1 MIRGVFSYVVL
12 CLFLLKSAH
21 AQSLEGHF
29 SHETILA
36 ANAGSLIS
44 NALYLA
50 NNTDDSLRVHFAM
63 AEPSIRLFNAKSITV
78 APHTTAL
85 QLVKCMLPRSFLYAG
100 FPVRLW
106 ILSEKGDTTTAVFK
120 IDMSPQRN
128 IQMNGL
134 DLSPVVSN
142 PKETL
147 HVSLLVRNK
156 GNTSEPLSLHC
167 NAAPNWIPEQQDFG
181 FFLPAYTDT
190 TLTLDY
196 HFQKSDNGDGYG
208 QQSLAIDLRDS
219 NNVSVTVVNVQPVMV
234 TNRLMLSQDNS
245 MPVDNYASAQFYHNN
260 RNLNTREY
268 QLAYNKAASTN
279 GVILSMDAYDAGS
292 ATPLTL
298 MNTYI
303 GYKQGA
309 AALRAGLM
317 NIWGEL
323 PIYGQ
328 GGNITLG
335 DAKRFISASY
345 LVNANAYLFGDQN
358 APGNDTRN
366 LHFAGSYALT
376 GQTSVNG
383 MFLHQWNSPVYTDLY
398 MGGAGFKWQPDLQQS
413 LEASFSGS
421 SGTLYNGQQEGGA
434 AHLRWGMR
442 KTHWQVFSDNYYSTP
457 EYAGLLKKTKQFSE
471 LINYRFSEDANG
483 WGVGVVANYLNSDP
497 YTYGLG
503 GMVFHNFQENDQYG
517 VNVFKTI
524 GSSSFRL
531 MPYYS
536 FQQTQFA
543 NGPMYELKGF
553 YTTVDWT
560 YNGRQSSVCGSL
572 TTALDYSQNQ
582 MPARNGNSIPIRLQ
596 MQARYKYFYF
606 QGLVQ
611 NHAFFASDLIQE
623 VSFGKPFSMYSV
635 GPGLRVPL
643 FHQKLEL
650 CANYNLQYFA
660 SSPLP
665 YQYLYGSMVASL
677 FNNWQLT
684 GACSYTF
691 TNGITYS
698 DIRLGIRFLF
708 HRPADFFK
716 QKRTMIF
723 FNDVNQNGRRDGD
736 EALLQGVVY
745 GSNHQMAQSDAGGRI
760 KMQRYSD
767 QAGNDLG
774 IINGN
779 GYLPVKQ
786 IKDLPFKKSKKYV
799 PMYKLGTISGKI
811 SLVVPKYYT
820 RTVSITGLPLV
831 FTNEYGQS
839 FTCYVMAD
847 SSFHISLPAGK
858 YEIKISSDLSDLYQ
872 LPKKEHVTVTPQ
884 QTESVK
890 LEVKFKSAQMVDIL
904 RFTGKK

>member
-1 MIRGVFSYVVL
+1 MIRGVCSYVFL
-12 CLFLLKSAH
+12 CLFLLNSAR
-21 AQSLEGHF
+21 AQSFEGHF
-29 SHETILA
+29 AHETILVD
-36 ANAGSLIS
+36 NAGAILS
-44 NALYLA
+44 NTLYLT
-50 NNTDDSLRVHFAM
+50 NNADDSVRLRVIT
-63 AEPSIRLFNAKSITV
+63 AEPSIRLFNAKVLTV
-78 APHTTAL
+78 APHHTAL

-100 FPVRLW
+100 FSVRLW
-106 ILSEKGDTTTAVFK
+106 ILSENGDTATAVFK
-120 IDMSPQRN
+120 IDISQQRN

-134 DLSPVVSN
+134 ELAPVVSN
-142 PKETL
+142 LKETL
-147 HVSLLVRNK
+147 QVPLLVRNK
-156 GNTSEPLSLHC
+156 GNTSELLSLHC
-167 NAAPNWIPEQQDFG
+167 NATSNWVSEQQDFS

-190 TLTLDY
+190 TLMLHY
-196 HFQKSDNGDGYG
+196 HFQKKENGDGYE

-219 NNVSVTVVNVQPVMV
+219 SNVSVTVVNVQPVIV
-234 TNRLMLSQDNS
+234 TSSLVLSQDHQI
-245 MPVDNYASAQFYHNN
+245 PVDNYASAQFYHNN

-268 QLAYNKAASTN
+268 QLAYNKAANTN
-279 GVILSMDAYDAGS
+279 GLILSMDAYDAGT

-335 DAKRFISASY
+335 DTKRFVSASY
-345 LVNANAYLFGDQN
+345 LYNANAYLLGDQN

-366 LHFAGSYALT
+366 LHIAGGYALT
-376 GQTSVNG
+376 AQTSVNG

-413 LEASFSGS
+413 LEASFFGS
-421 SGTLYNGQQEGGA
+421 SGMRYNGQQQGGA

-442 KTHWQVFSDNYYSTP
+442 KTHWQLFSDNYYSTP

-471 LINYRFSEDANG
+471 LINYHFSEDASG

-497 YTYGLG
+497 YTYNPG
-503 GMVFHNFQENDQYG
+503 GPVFHNFQENDQYG
-517 VNVFKTI
+517 VHIFKTV

-543 NGPMYELKGF
+543 NGPLYELKGF
-553 YTTVDWT
+553 YTSLDWA
-560 YNGRQSSVCGSL
+560 YNHMQSSMSGSL
-572 TTALDYSQNQ
+572 TTALDYTQNQVPSQNNHS
-582 MPARNGNSIPIRLQ
+582 MPLRLQ

-611 NHAFFASDLIQE
+611 NHAFFATDLIQE
-623 VSFGKPFSMYSV
+623 ASFGKPFSMYSI
-635 GPGLRVPL
+635 GPGVRVPL
-643 FHQKLEL
+643 FRQKLEL
-650 CANYNLQYFA
+650 SANYNLQYFA
-660 SSPLP
+660 NSLLP
-665 YQYLYGSMVASL
+665 YQYIYGSMVANL
-677 FNNWQLT
+677 FNNWQIT

-698 DIRLGIRFLF
+698 DVRLGVRFLF
-708 HRPADFFK
+708 HRPADFFR
-716 QKRTMIF
+716 QRRTMVF
-723 FNDVNQNGRRDGD
+723 FNDANQNGRRDGG
-736 EALLQGVVY
+736 EALLQGIVY
-745 GSNHQMAQSDAGGRI
+745 GSNQQMAQSDAGGRI
-760 KMQRYSD
+760 KLQHYSD
-767 QAGNDLG
+767 PAANDLG

-786 IKDLPFKKSKKYV
+786 IKDLPFRKSKKYV
-799 PMYKLGTISGKI
+799 PMYKLGAISGKI
-811 SLVVPKYYT
+811 SLVIPKYYT
-820 RTVSITGLPLV
+820 RTVGVTGLPLV
-831 FTNEYGQS
+831 FTNERGQS
-839 FTCYVMAD
+839 FTCYAMAD

-872 LPKKEHVTVTPQ
+872 LSKQEYISVTPQ
-884 QTESVK
+884 KTATVN
-890 LEVKFKSAQMVDIL
+890 LDVKFKSAQMADII